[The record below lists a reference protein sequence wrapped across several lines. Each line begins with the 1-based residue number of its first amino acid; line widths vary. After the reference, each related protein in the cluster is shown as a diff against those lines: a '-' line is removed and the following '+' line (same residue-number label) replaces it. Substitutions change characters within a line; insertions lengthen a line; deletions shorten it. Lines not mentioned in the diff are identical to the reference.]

1 MPEEIGIVPAIVIIA
16 LAGLLSFAI
25 PYFLTSLLMSR
36 DDKVRE
42 RRMRRERREAELE
55 AKIDRRYRKLQR
67 EVHDEIRREIRSE
80 LRYELRHEIR
90 SEFEKLERRL
100 GGRIDA
106 AGPALIGS
114 AGAAPWETES
124 GPGNA
129 R

>member
-1 MPEEIGIVPAIVIIA
+1 MPDEIGIVPAIIIIA

-36 DDKVRE
+36 DDKARQQ
-42 RRMRRERREAELE
+42 RMRRERRDREIE
-55 AKIDRRYRKLQR
+55 AKIDRKYRELQR
-67 EVHDEIRREIRSE
+67 EVHSEIRSEIRNE
-80 LRYELRHEIR
+80 LRYELRHEIH

-114 AGAAPWETES
+114 SVAAPWETES
-124 GPGNA
+124 DPHDA
-129 R
+129 